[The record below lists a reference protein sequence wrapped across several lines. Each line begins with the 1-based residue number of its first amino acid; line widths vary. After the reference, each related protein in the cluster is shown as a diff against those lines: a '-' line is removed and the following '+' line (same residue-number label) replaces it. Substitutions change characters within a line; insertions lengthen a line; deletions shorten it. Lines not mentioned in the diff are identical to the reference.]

1 MVDAH
6 QTFVIVGGGLAGAKA
21 AETLR
26 SEGFTGRV
34 ILIGDERDHPYERPP
49 LSKGY
54 LTGKEERDSV
64 FVHEPAWYARA
75 EVELHLGQTVT
86 SIDRKLRCVHLGDG
100 TSVRYDKLLLATGAE
115 PRRLDIPGTDLA
127 GVHHLRRLAHADRL
141 RQTLTAL
148 GRDNGHLV
156 IAGAGWIGLEV
167 ASAARGYGAEVTVV
181 ETAPTPLHHVI
192 GPELGQLFTELHQEH
207 GVRFHFGARLTEIIG
222 QDGMVLSARTDDGE
236 EHPAHDVLAA
246 IGAAPRTVLAE
257 AAGLD
262 LGDRVQGGGIAVDSA
277 LRTSDPDIYAAG
289 DVAAFPLAYPRTG
302 LGAGLSAGPGSGPG
316 AAPSALRVRVEH
328 WANALNGGPAAA
340 RAMLGQDVTY
350 DRVPYFFSDQY
361 DLGLEYSGWAPP
373 GSYDQVVVRG
383 DAGKREF
390 VAFWLK
396 DRRVLAGMNVNVW
409 DVTEDIQR
417 LIRSGEQQ
425 DPDALADPGVPLG
438 SLGTPGTHH
447 G

>member
-6 QTFVIVGGGLAGAKA
+6 QTFVIVGAGLAGAKA

-26 SEGFTGRV
+26 AEGFTGRV

-54 LTGKEERDSV
+54 LDGKAERDSV
-64 FVHEPAWYARA
+64 FTHERPWYAGA
-75 EVELHLGQTVT
+75 DIELHLGQPVTALDRYARTVQ
-86 SIDRKLRCVHLGDG
+86 LGDG
-100 TSVRYDKLLLATGAE
+100 TVIHYDKLLLATGSE

-141 RQTLTAL
+141 RNVLAAL

-167 ASAARGYGAEVTVV
+167 AAAARGYGAEVTVV
-181 ETAPTPLHHVI
+181 EAEPTPLHQVI
-192 GPELGQLFTELHQEH
+192 GPELGQIFTELHRAH
-207 GVRFHFGARLTEIIG
+207 GVRFHFGARLTEITG
-222 QDGMVLSARTDDGE
+222 QDGMVFAVRTDDGE
-236 EHPAHDVLAA
+236 EHLAHDVLAA
-246 IGAAPRTVLAE
+246 IGAAPRSALAE
-257 AAGLD
+257 AAGLEMAE
-262 LGDRVQGGGIAVDSA
+262 RAHGGGIAVDAS
-277 LRTSDPDIYAAG
+277 LRTSDPHIYAAG
-289 DVAAFPLAYPRTG
+289 DVAAAVHPL
-302 LGAGLSAGPGSGPG
+302 LGTRL
-316 AAPSALRVRVEH
+316 RVEH

-340 RAMLGQDVTY
+340 RAMLGRDVTY

-373 GSYDQVVVRG
+373 GSYDEVIIRG

-390 VAFWLK
+390 IAFWLK

-409 DVTEDIQR
+409 DVTETVQE
-417 LIRSGEQQ
+417 LIRARQQ
-425 DPDALADPGVPLG
+425 HDPEALADPSVPLD
-438 SLGTPGTHH
+438 SLL
-447 G
+447 